1 MYLCRCGFLTKW
13 PMVGGVLVPVAVVI
27 AYDAVVFT
35 LVMKRLSKKVAGKQV
50 TVSEREELLR
60 RFQNALPFIVLMG
73 LTWVL
78 GFFTVIQTP
87 NDDNIELT
95 FDIIF
100 IILNSFQGVFLFFF
114 YCVRNPIARATWR
127 KFLRKHL
134 PAMTTIMSVNTTE
147 TSQSQSNVHSST
159 DESER
164 KKVRASKK
172 FDHSPELHDVNALS
186 LIETSSGIPSDHQ
199 QQEIKHAYHND
210 IVGDEDIDEVGKD
223 VISRNCDI
231 DVEDNRETS
240 FSGATDEAGFT
251 DLTKN

>member
-35 LVMKRLSKKVAGKQV
+35 LVMRRLSKKVAGKQV
-50 TVSEREELLR
+50 TMSEREELLR
-60 RFQNALPFIVLMG
+60 RFQNALAFIVLLG

-78 GFFTVIQTP
+78 GFLTVIQTP

-127 KFLRKHL
+127 KFLHRHL
-134 PAMTTIMSVNTTE
+134 PAMTTIMIVNTTE
-147 TSQSQSNVHSST
+147 TSQSKSNPHSST
-159 DESER
+159 DDPSE
-164 KKVRASKK
+164 KYQKVRACKK
-172 FDHSPELHDVNALS
+172 YDHSPDCM
-186 LIETSSGIPSDHQ
+186 I
-199 QQEIKHAYHND
+199 
-210 IVGDEDIDEVGKD
+210 
-223 VISRNCDI
+223 
-231 DVEDNRETS
+231 
-240 FSGATDEAGFT
+240 
-251 DLTKN
+251 